1 MIARTPASKKDTVS
15 TNLSYGN
22 ITTRT
27 CKMLGLN
34 VNLPFLQPDKIFA
47 MKGKETSRARG
58 LELSSLKVWG
68 Q

>member
-1 MIARTPASKKDTVS
+1 MKFTNENTHHKNHTTENLTTP
-15 TNLSYGN
+15 
-22 ITTRT
+22 TRT

-34 VNLPFLQPDKIFA
+34 VNLPFLQPAQIFA
-47 MKGKETSRARG
+47 MKGKETSRVKG